1 MGAWQWDTMNASP
14 TKFVIWVALAISVAA
29 VGCTIDGNVRTGPMQ
44 TETRTVQLG
53 DAKTVRA
60 EIKMGAGEMTLGGGA
75 HDLFEGEFSYNVPS
89 WKPEVD
95 YSVSGSRGLLTV
107 RQPATSGP
115 MGNSK
120 YKWDLHFNNQVPL
133 ELSMELGAGEST
145 LELGTLTLSRLDVRM
160 GVGKTIVDLAG
171 DWKNDLQA
179 TIHGGVGEA
188 TVKLPRDVGVRVRAR
203 GGIGEIRA
211 GELKKDG
218 DIYTNDAY
226 GKSSVTL
233 NVDVEGGIGRI
244 NLELGEGPPVV

>member
-1 MGAWQWDTMNASP
+1 MNVPPAKLL
-14 TKFVIWVALAISVAA
+14 TWAALAISVAA
-29 VGCTIDGNVRTGPMQ
+29 VSCTSGANWPSGPVQ
-44 TETRTVQLG
+44 TETRSVQLG

-75 HDLFEGEFSYNVPS
+75 RDLFEGEFASAVAR
-89 WKPEVD
+89 WKPQVD

-107 RQPATSGP
+107 RQPEGSGP
-115 MGNSK
+115 MRNSK
-120 YKWDLHFNNQVPL
+120 NQWDLHFNNRVPL
-133 ELSMELGAGEST
+133 ELSVELGAGKST
-145 LELGTLTLSRLDVRM
+145 LELGALALSRLDVKM
-160 GVGKTIVDLAG
+160 GVGETIVNLAG

-179 TIHGGVGEA
+179 RIHGGVGQA

-226 GKSSVTL
+226 GKSPVTL
-233 NVDVEGGIGRI
+233 SVDVEGGIGQI
-244 NLELGEGPPVV
+244 NLEIGEGPAVI